1 MSSLSSL
8 STALVRPQ
16 VGAENVKEVMSLYPL
31 PPGATS
37 GTPLATTFAH
47 LVADACDTQT
57 TLLPSSVQNGF

>member
-1 MSSLSSL
+1 M
-8 STALVRPQ
+8 LVGAQ
-16 VGAENVKEVMSLYPL
+16 VGVENVKEVMSLYPP

-57 TLLPSSVQNGF
+57 TLGSVGAERGFESR

>member
-1 MSSLSSL
+1 
-8 STALVRPQ
+8 
-16 VGAENVKEVMSLYPL
+16 MSLYPP

-57 TLLPSSVQNGF
+57 TLLPSVVQNEGF